1 MNIIQRTK
9 IALSFLLG
17 KTLTGDQWKK
27 GGIFGFSSNQGAQ
40 VPFRDSS
47 LVYVACSKISENLP
61 QAPLEFFNL
70 VSKTR
75 LGIESPIVRLF
86 LRPNESSTYY
96 TFFEDLTL
104 YLALYGE
111 TFIWIGESVGQRV
124 GSSSIPGQLVPL
136 LPTRMQHIID
146 ENGKL
151 VGWTYDTGK
160 ERVSLTTDEVL
171 QIKFPNP
178 FSPFRGLAP
187 IDSVKPEV
195 DADYLAGKYSRS
207 FFQNGANPGIVFTL
221 NDDDESS
228 REQRESFLKEWD
240 QYHKGASEQYKT
252 AILNAGMDAK
262 KIGLTQEEMDYIKQ
276 RNFNTER
283 ILSVWGVPP
292 PVAGFYEQAT
302 YGNVR
307 TAKKIFWNETIKSY
321 ARRYESSLNNFF
333 LPIYAPGTVCKF
345 NFSDIDELKHDAKE
359 TADIVNIYA
368 NHGIPMNVLIEAF
381 ELPFDAQS
389 GLDVGF
395 QPMTMLE
402 VGTSFLDVTN
412 SNSKEVIN
420 VTPSA
425 FDEVKRTQ
433 KLVDFTLKK
442 HENGQL
448 LDRFSKNLHNYL
460 YRQREKV
467 LKQIAKEK
475 DVDDIFWKQE
485 NSRLVT
491 KFEPIYA
498 EYGKKADNLVS
509 INTFNRTLVEKITS
523 NENGDA
529 PEKIRQLYNKFDS
542 NVGNMKESR
551 VSAISQKEIDS
562 FVEHTLKV

>member
-1 MNIIQRTK
+1 M
-9 IALSFLLG
+9 
-17 KTLTGDQWKK
+17 
-27 GGIFGFSSNQGAQ
+27 
-40 VPFRDSS
+40 
-47 LVYVACSKISENLP
+47 
-61 QAPLEFFNL
+61 
-70 VSKTR
+70 
-75 LGIESPIVRLF
+75 
-86 LRPNESSTYY
+86 
-96 TFFEDLTL
+96 
-104 YLALYGE
+104 
-111 TFIWIGESVGQRV
+111 
-124 GSSSIPGQLVPL
+124 
-136 LPTRMQHIID
+136 
-146 ENGKL
+146 
-151 VGWTYDTGK
+151 
-160 ERVSLTTDEVL
+160 
-171 QIKFPNP
+171 
-178 FSPFRGLAP
+178 
-187 IDSVKPEV
+187 
-195 DADYLAGKYSRS
+195 
-207 FFQNGANPGIVFTL
+207 
-221 NDDDESS
+221 
-228 REQRESFLKEWD
+228 
-240 QYHKGASEQYKT
+240 
-252 AILNAGMDAK
+252 
-262 KIGLTQEEMDYIKQ
+262 
-276 RNFNTER
+276 
-283 ILSVWGVPP
+283 
-292 PVAGFYEQAT
+292 
-302 YGNVR
+302 
-307 TAKKIFWNETIKSY
+307 
-321 ARRYESSLNNFF
+321 
-333 LPIYAPGTVCKF
+333 
-345 NFSDIDELKHDAKE
+345 
-359 TADIVNIYA
+359 NIYA
-368 NHGIPMNVLIEAF
+368 NHGIPINVLIEAF

-467 LKQIAKEK
+467 LKKIAKEK